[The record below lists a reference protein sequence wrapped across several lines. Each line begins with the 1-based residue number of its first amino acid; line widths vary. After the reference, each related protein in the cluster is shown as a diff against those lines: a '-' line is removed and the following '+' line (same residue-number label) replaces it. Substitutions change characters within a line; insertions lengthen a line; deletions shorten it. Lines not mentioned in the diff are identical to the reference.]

1 MRGIRSENNSEIQE
15 NLSIDRIKESAWEGL
30 PFHLLKPSRGRRG
43 QMGRF
48 LLFFCRRR
56 LARVIAIDV
65 HDTNV
70 KGVYVSIRGVKN
82 VWFCGVG
89 RRSRGGWPTHG
100 PVTHPRERHRR

>member
-15 NLSIDRIKESAWEGL
+15 NLSIDRIKESAGDEL

-43 QMGRF
+43 TNGTF
-48 LLFFCRRR
+48 SAIFCRRR
-56 LARVIAIDV
+56 LARMIAMMC
-65 HDTNV
+65 TTPTLRC
-70 KGVYVSIRGVKN
+70 YVSIRGVKN

-100 PVTHPRERHRR
+100 PVTHPRERH